1 MTQLISE
8 IEVISEDDSDAIMW
22 VKEKYRTMP
31 DRSIRI
37 LYNMHAAEALYIF
50 CRNSSTWGVVYKNLR
65 AANNPVFQKLRMS
78 SGTWDTDWY
87 YAIRFVNNPNDWDAL
102 ATGQPEGITI
112 SDVGIGEA
120 NAPKTKGFPVGAYSY
135 GCLVTIV
142 SLRSPD
148 PRDLFR
154 NIQIY
159 IPHHS
164 PGYAF
169 SKLIYI
175 RTLRDSDG
183 KTWRAFSPGE
193 IVDAQTV

>member
-1 MTQLISE
+1 
-8 IEVISEDDSDAIMW
+8 
-22 VKEKYRTMP
+22 
-31 DRSIRI
+31 
-37 LYNMHAAEALYIF
+37 
-50 CRNSSTWGVVYKNLR
+50 
-65 AANNPVFQKLRMS
+65 MS